1 MELEIE
7 LVFINKTQDD
17 ECKLEVNVKELVA
30 RLSAI
35 VEEQP
40 EIITLSIMSILDEIE
55 DKKLEIA

>member
-1 MELEIE
+1 ME